1 MRKQPIAII
10 FGVILFLLILS
21 ACQANQS
28 TSDWKTFDI
37 QEEPAIDITFKLPP
51 RWHVDYAPTAD
62 VPGQWDVA
70 LVPPLCSAD
79 QATEY
84 SDNCISLTIQIKGQ
98 SDFDKQEFVNLV
110 SQSMTLNETGDEKT
124 ILMGQNNFKVG
135 GLTLYRYNHKFFIG
149 EEEEQLSFI
158 FFETESAYYYFASE
172 LPYAERDGETAQQLD
187 LLVQSIAVIN

>member
-1 MRKQPIAII
+1 MQKQTKTII
-10 FGVILFLLILS
+10 LGLLLLLLTLP
-21 ACQANQS
+21 ACKANQ
-28 TSDWKTFDI
+28 TTRDWKTFEI

-70 LVPPLCSAD
+70 LVPPLCSVD
-79 QATEY
+79 QTTEY
-84 SDNCISLTIQIKGQ
+84 SDNCISLTIQIKGE
-98 SDFDKQEFVNLV
+98 SDFDKQEFVNFV
-110 SQSMTLNETGDEKT
+110 SQSIALNETGEETT

-135 GLTLYRYNHKFFIG
+135 SLTMNRYNHKFFIG

-172 LPYAERDGETAQQLD
+172 LPYAEREGDVAQQLD
-187 LLVQSIAVIN
+187 LLIQSIEVIN